1 MTAETAPPNQKGD
14 QIGLTWP
21 RKSLTVEPTNPIA
34 TQLENYPS
42 PATGLGTGG
51 LLLYGDN
58 FDSLS
63 WLLANG
69 YRGRVRLVYLD
80 PPYNSN
86 RTYTS
91 RIRLRG
97 KGQPTLGEAT
107 AYDDVW
113 QPKDYLQFL
122 ADRLL
127 LLRELLHD
135 DGTLWLHCDHRM
147 QAHLLLLLEEVFG
160 SESHLNTVF
169 WRSQTMRGAKVHA
182 RYFPHSAQAIHIFR
196 CTQRGRPPWNAPKRE
211 LILTE
216 EAAAAQY
223 MRDKLGF
230 FRTSHPG
237 TYSFERLKALFEE
250 GRLYAPY
257 GGEVIVDENARKVFA
272 SKGGNIGVKY
282 YLTKT
287 GRNRYLLTRP
297 VDNIWDDIAGLGTV
311 PGEDENYPTQ
321 KTEKLLQRILETASR
336 PGELILDPFAG
347 SGTTLA
353 VAHKLGREWLGCDS
367 SWLAVRSAACR
378 LSRHS
383 HPSESVPSVGDDRS
397 NPKRDGKAPGAQ
409 GKGGYRILRLG
420 VGDSVKDGHHQSVST
435 STPGAT
441 IQCEQA
447 EGLLTVRI
455 DEFHSPQVAIL
466 ADQAK
471 VSLPRDWRAQV
482 RAVLID
488 PDYDGISFRAAL
500 VDAPA
505 GKSALVSGVYSFVQS
520 VDCEGQA
527 NCSLPDRVVAVLIV
541 DVAGQEHLFVNPV
554 RGTAP
559 PSQPEDAPEFS
570 SSTSVSH

>member
-14 QIGLTWP
+14 KIGLTWP

-42 PATGLGTGG
+42 PATGLGKGG

-69 YRGRVRLVYLD
+69 YRGRVGLVYLD

-97 KGQPTLGEAT
+97 KGQPTLGEAA

-113 QPKDYLQFL
+113 QREDYLQFL

-147 QAHLLLLLEEVFG
+147 QAHLLLLLEEIFG
-160 SESHLNTVF
+160 SDSHLNTVF

-196 CTQRGRPPWNAPKRE
+196 RTPRGRPPWNAPKRE
-211 LILTE
+211 LVLTE

-223 MRDKLGF
+223 MRDSLGF
-230 FRTSHPG
+230 FRTSDPG
-237 TYSFERLKALFEE
+237 TYSFERLKTLSEE

-257 GGEVIVDENARKVFA
+257 GGEVIVDEDARKVFA

-282 YLTKT
+282 YLKKR

-297 VDNIWDDIAGLGTV
+297 VDNLWDDIAGLGTV

-336 PGELILDPFAG
+336 PGDVVLDPFAG

-353 VAHKLGREWLGCDS
+353 VAHKLGREWVGCDS
-367 SWLAVRSAACR
+367 SWLAVRSASCR
-378 LSRHS
+378 LSRHMRPEIS
-383 HPSESVPSVGDDRS
+383 LLSVDVERANTKRGD
-397 NPKRDGKAPGAQ
+397 KDGGAL
-409 GKGGYRILRLG
+409 GKGGYRILR
-420 VGDSVKDGHHQSVST
+420 VGSGDAVNGAHHQSGTT
-435 STPGAT
+435 STPRAK
-441 IQCEQA
+441 IHCERAQ
-447 EGLLTVRI
+447 GRLTVRI
-455 DEFHSPQVAIL
+455 DEFHSPQVAVL
-466 ADQAK
+466 AEKAK

-505 GKSALVSGVYSFVQS
+505 GKSALVAGVYANVQS
-520 VDCEGQA
+520 LDSEGQE
-527 NCSLPDRVVAVLIV
+527 NGSSPDRAVAVLTV

-559 PSQPEDAPEFS
+559 PSQPEDAPELS
-570 SSTSVSH
+570 SSTSVSR